1 MSSNSYGSFSVR
13 DMNDGIGERLVLIIP
28 RWESQWLTTTWQTS
42 LKLFLAAAVKLR
54 TAAGVLQES
63 TWSNLITH
71 SSFSQKHASAV
82 AWKTLSK
89 VCGSSPSPMLW
100 KDVTVA
106 GAGEEPAQ
114 ATLCNTFVWCPDWS
128 PQLFQSTV
136 MHRCLLSMHRHHCSP
151 ADELQ
156 TTPQHNV

>member
-1 MSSNSYGSFSVR
+1 
-13 DMNDGIGERLVLIIP
+13 MNDGIGERLVLIIP
-28 RWESQWLTTTWQTS
+28 RWEAQWLTTTWQKS

-89 VCGSSPSPMLW
+89 VCGSSPSPVLW
-100 KDVTVA
+100 KDVTGA
-106 GAGEEPAQ
+106 GASEEPAQ
-114 ATLCNTFVWCPDWS
+114 ATLSNTFVWCPDWS
-128 PQLFQSTV
+128 HSCCNRRWCTAACSRCIAITALLQMSYKPHPST
-136 MHRCLLSMHRHHCSP
+136 MCKM
-151 ADELQ
+151 
-156 TTPQHNV
+156 